1 MLGKAS
7 ELRSELIDAREL
19 DTWLKNSTSAIVLD
33 IKFSMAGTSELG
45 ILPTALIIYKEGDTN
60 ETNG

>member
-19 DTWLKNSTSAIVLD
+19 DGWLVNSPNVDVID
-33 IKFSMAGTSELG
+33 IKFSMIYTTHNGVM
-45 ILPTALIIYKEGDTN
+45 PQALIIYKEG
-60 ETNG
+60 ESK